1 MMESVAM
8 WLVTEHESG
17 DEQEEEQHSLLL
29 IRETCTAREREREA
43 YSVGSLIPREGPRCD
58 G

>member
-1 MMESVAM
+1 M

-17 DEQEEEQHSLLL
+17 DEQEAEQRLLLL
-29 IRETCTAREREREA
+29 IREICTAREREREA